1 MTLVQTEPK
10 SIKIWNTPIKKVT
23 IRPNG
28 TEKQIRP
35 VLPKYNWNL
44 ANATQDQSRQPT
56 SISNNRCIDIS
67 SDGLHILLSNEGWPV
82 TEHTL
87 STAYDLTST
96 ITTKTANLKTKSFTD
111 SVCYNDDGT
120 RIYVNNTNSSSQSWS
135 SVIEQRPLSTPFD
148 ISTAWSVT
156 YSKTT
161 DSWYRLWCFRFYD
174 NWTKIIWW
182 TRDGKLVNGSLSTA
196 WRIDTLW
203 SLTAQVTFWDAN
215 TINNGCAISPDGKY
229 FRSITEYKKYIYQ
242 FNTNT
247 PYTFTSTNTGIVT
260 PRNSTWGFWVD
271 ISDDGKYFFVARQ
284 NGYIYRY
291 TFATV

>member
-10 SIKIWNTPIKKVT
+10 KIY
-23 IRPNG
+23 IRVDE
-28 TEKQIRP
+28 TF
-35 VLPKYNWNL
+35 NWDL
-44 ANATQDQSRQPT
+44 SQATQDQSRQPT
-56 SISNNRCIDIS
+56 SLSNNRDLDVS
-67 SDGLHILLSNEGWPV
+67 SDGFHILLCDETWSV
-82 TEHTL
+82 YEHTL

-96 ITTKTANLKTKSFTD
+96 ITTQSANLRTKSYCD
-111 SVCYNDDGT
+111 SVCYSEDGA
-120 RIYVNNTNSSSQSWS
+120 RIYVNNTSSGSANWY

-161 DSWYRLWCFRFYD
+161 DNWYRLWCFRFYD

-203 SLTAQVTFWDAN
+203 SLTAQVDFGNPN
-215 TINNGCAISPDGKY
+215 TINNGCAISPDGKC
-229 FRSITEYKKYIYQ
+229 FRSITEYSTYIHQ
-242 FNTNT
+242 FTTNT
-247 PYTFTSTNTGIVT
+247 PYTFTSTNTGIST
-260 PRNSTWGFWVD
+260 PRNGTWGFWVD
-271 ISDDGKYFFVARQ
+271 ISNDGKYFFVARQ

-291 TFATV
+291 TFQNT